1 MMRNFDWSQFSPLD
15 HLIALALIVG
25 WVVLTCLLAS
35 LAMNLALRVCSLVF
49 GPRSGDRSP

>member
-1 MMRNFDWSQFSPLD
+1 MPSLDWSQFSPLD

-35 LAMNLALRVCSLVF
+35 LAINLALRVFSLVV
-49 GPRSGDRSP
+49 GPRSGNRSP